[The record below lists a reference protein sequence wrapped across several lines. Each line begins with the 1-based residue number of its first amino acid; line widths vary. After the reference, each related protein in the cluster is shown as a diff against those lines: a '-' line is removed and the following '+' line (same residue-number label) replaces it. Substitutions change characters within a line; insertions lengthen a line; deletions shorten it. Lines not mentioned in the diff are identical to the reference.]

1 MSLAVSNENKPVRS
15 PGGIRAGADRI
26 IFSAIGYMALTVFAL
41 LCIIPFYI
49 VIVASF
55 TSEMSIM
62 RDGYSFYI
70 KDFSL
75 EGYGIILNNPS
86 IIGRAYINTIS
97 LTVAGTA
104 LAVFMVTMCGY
115 VLQRKDFPWRRGL
128 MLVFYFTMLFNGGL
142 TPYYILCTRYLGFKN
157 QFYALLLPQVFSVW
171 NMIIAKNYMRTIPD
185 EIPESAKIDG
195 AGEFRIF
202 VRLIL
207 PLATPLLATLGL
219 FTALA
224 YWNDWYNCMLFIDNK
239 DMYTLQY
246 FLQDML
252 NSIENLRRVAE
263 LSGLIVPVVPS
274 ESMKMAMTIVVTGP
288 IILVYPFLQRYFIKG
303 LTIGSV
309 KG

>member
-1 MSLAVSNENKPVRS
+1 MAMAPTQFAATDSHAR
-15 PGGIRAGADRI
+15 IRMGADRI
-26 IFSAIGYMALTVFAL
+26 VFNTVAYLVLGGFAL
-41 LCIIPFYI
+41 ICILPFYI
-49 VIVASF
+49 IVVASF
-55 TSEMSIM
+55 TSEQLIM
-62 RDGYSFYI
+62 REGYGLLI
-70 KDFSL
+70 RDFSL
-75 EGYGIILNNPS
+75 EGYQIILKNPE
-86 IIGRAYINTIS
+86 IISRAYLNTICV
-97 LTVAGTA
+97 TVLGTCM
-104 LAVFMVTMCGY
+104 AVFLVTMCGY

-142 TPYYILCTRYLGFKN
+142 TPYYILCTRYLGFRN
-157 QFYALLLPQVFSVW
+157 QFYALLIPQIFSVW

-185 EIPESAKIDG
+185 EIPESAKMDG

-202 VRLIL
+202 IQLIL

-224 YWNDWYNCMLFIDNK
+224 YWNDWYNCMLFIENR
-239 DMYTLQY
+239 DMFTLQY
-246 FLQDML
+246 FLQEML
-252 NSIENLRRVAE
+252 NSIENLRIVAE
-263 LSGLIVPVVPS
+263 RSGLVVPVLPS